1 VVFLLVG
8 LRKSGSV
15 TLSDMLVIPSIDLRD
30 GKVVRLQ
37 QGDYARQ
44 LNYELD
50 PIDTARSFA
59 RAGAELMHVVDL
71 DGAKAGRPAQVDLIG
86 RITAEASIPVQ
97 VGGGVRSTDDVRL
110 LLDAGAQRVVVGTR
124 AIEDWPWFTALVHD
138 PEFAGKI
145 VLAIDAK
152 SGMIATQAWTQ
163 TSGKRA
169 VDIAAEVSDWPL
181 AGLLYTD
188 VAKDGMLQGPNLQTT
203 RELAEAT
210 RVPVIA
216 SGGVGNIEH
225 IRQLKALPIFG
236 VIVGRSLHEGKLD
249 LAEAIGITQK

>member
-1 VVFLLVG
+1 
-8 LRKSGSV
+8 
-15 TLSDMLVIPSIDLRD
+15 MLVIPSIDLRD

-37 QGDYARQ
+37 QGDYTQQ
-44 LNYELD
+44 LNYDLD
-50 PIDTARSFA
+50 PVETVQGFA
-59 RAGAELMHVVDL
+59 ATGAKLVHVVDL
-71 DGAKAGRPAQVDLIG
+71 DGAKAGQPAQLELIQK
-86 RITAEASIPVQ
+86 ITRSVTIPVQ
-97 VGGGVRSTDDVRL
+97 VGGGVRSTDDVQL
-110 LLDAGAQRVVVGTR
+110 LLNAGAQRVVVGTR
-124 AIEDWPWFTALVHD
+124 AIEDWPWFNFLVHE
-138 PEFAGKI
+138 PNFAGKI

-169 VDIAAEVSDWPL
+169 VDIAAEVTDWPL

-210 RVPVIA
+210 KVPVIA

-225 IRQLKALPIFG
+225 IRQLMELPIFG
-236 VIVGRSLHEGKLD
+236 VIVGRSLHEGRLD
-249 LAEAIGITQK
+249 LAQAIAEAQR

>member
-1 VVFLLVG
+1 
-8 LRKSGSV
+8 
-15 TLSDMLVIPSIDLRD
+15 MLVIPSIDLRA

-44 LNYELD
+44 LNYDLD
-50 PIDTARSFA
+50 PVATAQSFA
-59 RAGAELMHVVDL
+59 AAGAKLMHVVDL
-71 DGAKAGRPAQVDLIG
+71 DGAKAGRPAQIELI
-86 RITAEASIPVQ
+86 RHITSATSLPIQ
-97 VGGGVRSTDDVRL
+97 IGGGVRSTADVRL
-110 LLDAGAQRVVVGTR
+110 LLDAGAQRVVVGTK
-124 AIEDWPWFTALVHD
+124 AIEDWPWFTALVHN
-138 PEFAGKI
+138 PLFAGKI

-169 VDIAAEVSDWPL
+169 VDIAVEVSDWPL

-188 VAKDGMLQGPNLQTT
+188 VAKDGMLAGPNLETT
-203 RELAEAT
+203 LELAEAT
-210 RVPVIA
+210 KVPVIA

-225 IRQLKALPIFG
+225 IRQLMALPIFG

-249 LAEAIGITQK
+249 LAEAIGLTQK